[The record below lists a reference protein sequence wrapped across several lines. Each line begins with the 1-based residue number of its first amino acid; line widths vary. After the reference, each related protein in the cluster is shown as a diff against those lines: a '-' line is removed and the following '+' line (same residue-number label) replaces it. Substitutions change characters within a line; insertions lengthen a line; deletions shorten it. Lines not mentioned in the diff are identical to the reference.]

1 MLGGKIMNSNQQL
14 IIDLHEIEVNT
25 IKKEKNF
32 DFRTAL
38 IQLFKSL
45 YALLRGKQNISKADL
60 ANASEKESKRLGLE
74 GRYNWSEIFD
84 LEKGVTEKAEKQS
97 DKEQKL
103 NKPDNFYVGRAIDD
117 GNCFF
122 DSFRQGLEQQT
133 GVQVTVEQL
142 RNDCREFAQNNPPE
156 WFANAIVNSHDNNG
170 QHRSEDLNTYVIN
183 IMSNNRWGD
192 PEVEG
197 RILCGKYGVR
207 LHFIEDQSYFK
218 FLQREVSQGR
228 GEFGVEIQQAI
239 IGSDSNEALT
249 QKLQEI
255 NSDEAFQL
263 LADVLGF
270 IELGQT
276 HSLIDSSGNMTL
288 DHLNYNDQSIIHMMN
303 EGYSHFE
310 PLLNRNKILAKQTQE
325 HQDSLLAKEVQEQE
339 DLLYAKQLQNREFSL
354 ARQLQERE
362 YAQSLNPRCSMEE
375 VKIEDQQ
382 QQISVK

>member
-1 MLGGKIMNSNQQL
+1 MNSNQQL

-32 DFRTAL
+32 DFRTPL
-38 IQLFKSL
+38 ISLFKAL
-45 YALLRGKQNISKADL
+45 YKLFESKQDVSKKDL
-60 ANASEKESKRLGLE
+60 ANAAEKESRRLGLE
-74 GRYNWSEIFD
+74 GRYEWNEIFD
-84 LEKGVTEKAEKQS
+84 LEKKVTEKAEKQGS
-97 DKEQKL
+97 REQKL

-263 LADVLGF
+263 LAGVLGF

-303 EGYSHFE
+303 EGCSHFE
-310 PLLNRNKILAKQTQE
+310 PLLNILAQE
-325 HQDSLLAKEVQEQE
+325 QQDSLLAREVQGQE
-339 DLLYAKQLQNREFSL
+339 DLLYAKQLQDQEEKDFLL
-354 ARQLQERE
+354 ARQLQEQE
-362 YAQSLNPRCSMEE
+362 DSIYAQSLNPRCSMEE